1 MSPVV
6 ITLIAVFVGTASLC
20 AGVGLSILGKQREHP
35 LDRLAKLNR
44 RMPGPEQSARV
55 LKQELWAESAAEL
68 AELWKQIGFSP
79 RSIVAWFAQAELPFR
94 VVWLLPLT
102 VLLGLAGV
110 AFAMILKAPLPVYP
124 IAAIAGGAFP
134 MAYVVWRRKQR
145 ITLFSSQLPDA
156 LELMASSLRSG
167 NTVQSSMQIIAEELL
182 PPVSREFANVSESI
196 RLGIPVDQALDELAS
211 RVGNPDLEFF
221 VTAVAMQRSCGGDLS
236 EILDKIS
243 WLIRE
248 RFHIQGQVQ
257 ALTGEGRMSGAVL
270 MALPVVLFI
279 AVYTLNP
286 DYVMLLFTE
295 PMGRK
300 MLGGAI
306 FMQLLGAVV
315 IRRIINIKI

>member
-6 ITLIAVFVGTASLC
+6 ITLIAVFIGTASLC

-35 LDRLAKLNR
+35 LDRLARLNR
-44 RMPGPEQSARV
+44 RTAPAEQAARV

-68 AELWKQIGFSP
+68 AELWRRIGFSP
-79 RSIVAWFAQAELPFR
+79 RSAVAWFAQAELPFPAL
-94 VVWLLPLT
+94 WLFPLT
-102 VLLGLAGV
+102 ILIGLGCVAGV
-110 AFAMILKAPLPVYP
+110 MILKAPLPVYP
-124 IAAIAGGAFP
+124 IAAIAGGSAP
-134 MAYVVWRRKQR
+134 LMYVIWRRKQR
-145 ITLFSSQLPDA
+145 INLFSSQLPDA

-167 NTVQSSMQIIAEELL
+167 NTIQSSMQIIAEELM

-196 RLGIPVDQALDELAS
+196 RLGIPVEQALDDLAM
-211 RVGNPDLEFF
+211 RVSNPDLEFF
-221 VTAVAMQRSCGGDLS
+221 VTAVAMQRTCGGDLS

-248 RFHIQGQVQ
+248 RFHLQGQVQ

-295 PMGRK
+295 PLGRK
-300 MLGGAI
+300 MLGSAV
-306 FMQLLGAVV
+306 FMQLLGAYV
-315 IRRIINIKI
+315 IKRIIDIKI

>member
-1 MSPVV
+1 MSPVA

-20 AGVGLSILGKQREHP
+20 AGVGLSIFGKSREHP
-35 LDRLAKLNR
+35 LDRLARLNR
-44 RMPGPEQSARV
+44 RMPGPEQSAQV
-55 LKQELWAESAAEL
+55 LKQEMWAESAAEL
-68 AELWKQIGFSP
+68 AELWKRIGFSP
-79 RSIVAWFAQAELPFR
+79 RSIVAWFAQAELPFPA
-94 VVWLLPLT
+94 VWLFPLT
-102 VLLGLAGV
+102 LLTGVACVAGV
-110 AFAMILKAPLPVYP
+110 IILRAPLPVYP
-124 IAAIAGGAFP
+124 IAGIIGGSLP
-134 MAYVVWRRKQR
+134 MMYAVWRRKQR
-145 ITLFSSQLPDA
+145 INLFSAQLPDA

-167 NTVQSSMQIIAEELL
+167 NTIQSSMQIIAEELM

-196 RLGIPVDQALDELAS
+196 RLGIAVDKALDDLAA
-211 RVGNPDLEFF
+211 RVANPDLEFF
-221 VTAVAMQRSCGGDLS
+221 VTAVAMQRTCGGDLS

-270 MALPVVLFI
+270 MALPIVLFI

-306 FMQLLGAVV
+306 LMQLIGAFV
-315 IRRIINIKI
+315 IKRIIDIKI

>member
-20 AGVGLSILGKQREHP
+20 AGVGLSLLGKHRVHP
-35 LDRLAKLNR
+35 MDRLARLNR
-44 RMPGPEQSARV
+44 RAAAPEQSALV

-68 AELWKQIGFSP
+68 VELWKRIGFSP
-79 RSIVAWFAQAELPFR
+79 RSVVAWFAQAELPFSAL
-94 VVWLLPLT
+94 WLFPLS
-102 VLLGLAGV
+102 LLIGLGCVAGV
-110 AFAMILKAPLPVYP
+110 IILKAPLPVYP
-124 IAAIAGGAFP
+124 IAAIAGGGAP
-134 MAYVVWRRKQR
+134 LMYVMWRRKQR
-145 ITLFSSQLPDA
+145 ITLFSEQLPDA

-167 NTVQSSMQIIAEELL
+167 NTIQSSMQIIAEELM

-196 RLGIPVDQALDELAS
+196 RLGIPVEQALDDLAA
-211 RVGNPDLEFF
+211 RVKNQDLDFF
-221 VTAVAMQRSCGGDLS
+221 VTAIAMQRSCGGDLS

-270 MALPVVLFI
+270 LALPVVLFI

-286 DYVMLLFTE
+286 GYVMLLFTE
-295 PMGRK
+295 PTGRK
-300 MLGGAI
+300 MLGVAI
-306 FMQLLGAVV
+306 GMQLIGAFV
-315 IRRIINIKI
+315 IKRIINIKI

>member
-20 AGVGLSILGKQREHP
+20 AGVGLSLLGKQREHP
-35 LDRLAKLNR
+35 LDRLARLNK
-44 RMPGPEQSARV
+44 RMPSQDQQARV
-55 LKQELWAESAAEL
+55 LKQEMWAESAAEL
-68 AELWKQIGFSP
+68 AELWARIGFSP
-79 RSIVAWFAQAELPFR
+79 RSIVAWFAAAELPFR
-94 VVWLLPLT
+94 VVWLIPLSLLTGLVLVAGAT
-102 VLLGLAGV
+102 V
-110 AFAMILKAPLPVYP
+110 LKAPLPVYP
-124 IAAIAGGAFP
+124 IAGVAGVCLP
-134 MAYVVWRRKQR
+134 MFYVVWRRNQR
-145 ITLFSSQLPDA
+145 IHLFSSQLPDA

-167 NTVQSSMQIIAEELL
+167 NTVQSAMQIIADELM

-196 RLGIPVDQALDELAS
+196 RLGIPVDQALDEMAA
-211 RVGNPDLEFF
+211 RVKNTDLEFF
-221 VTAVAMQRSCGGDLS
+221 VTAVGMQRSCGGDLS

-270 MALPVVLFI
+270 LALPVVLFI

-286 DYVMLLFTE
+286 DYVMMLFTE
-295 PMGRK
+295 PLGRK

-306 FMQLLGAVV
+306 LMQLIGAVV
-315 IRRIINIKI
+315 IRKIINIKI